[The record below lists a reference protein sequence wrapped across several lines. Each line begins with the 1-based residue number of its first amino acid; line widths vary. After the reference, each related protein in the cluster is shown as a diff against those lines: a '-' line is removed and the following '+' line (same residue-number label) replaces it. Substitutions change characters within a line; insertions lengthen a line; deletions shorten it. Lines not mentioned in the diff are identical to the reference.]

1 MRGHLRRFSS
11 SPHILSTSWEVL
23 ACSPPRAQS
32 PRPAPRLALRPDG
45 RGGRLRCPCL
55 LASLLSCCRSLRLT
69 ASACLAWRRGVVRRM
84 KKKRAGVFVFPVR
97 LLLCLYD
104 VVFALVVVVH
114 EAWLTVAYFNKEM
127 LFRNIRKALYT
138 SECK

>member
-1 MRGHLRRFSS
+1 MLPVFAARR
-11 SPHILSTSWEVL
+11 L
-23 ACSPPRAQS
+23 
-32 PRPAPRLALRPDG
+32 
-45 RGGRLRCPCL
+45 CL
-55 LASLLSCCRSLRLT
+55 LGVAS
-69 ASACLAWRRGVVRRM
+69 WRRASDE
-84 KKKRAGVFVFPVR
+84 KKRAGVFVFPVR

-114 EAWLTVAYFNKEM
+114 EALLTVAYFNKEM